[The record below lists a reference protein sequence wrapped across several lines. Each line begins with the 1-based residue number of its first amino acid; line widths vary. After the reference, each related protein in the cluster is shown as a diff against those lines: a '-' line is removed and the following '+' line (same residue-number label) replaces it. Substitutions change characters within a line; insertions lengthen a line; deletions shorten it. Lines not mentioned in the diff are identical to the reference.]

1 MRQNN
6 ETEKSS
12 SKLKEN
18 TQAMRE
24 QKERS
29 ITLTLTRKTEL
40 KTPTRE
46 PKKSVF
52 RVNRG
57 LNFNPLKNPPV
68 IKKHFKMAAPFIQG
82 DRIGSCTIARND
94 PRFQLD

>member
-6 ETEKSS
+6 ETEKSF

-24 QKERS
+24 QKER
-29 ITLTLTRKTEL
+29 TLTFTRKTEL

-46 PKKSVF
+46 PKRAF
-52 RVNRG
+52 
-57 LNFNPLKNPPV
+57 
-68 IKKHFKMAAPFIQG
+68 
-82 DRIGSCTIARND
+82 
-94 PRFQLD
+94 

>member
-12 SKLKEN
+12 KELKEN
-18 TQAMRE
+18 TQTIRE

-29 ITLTLTRKTEL
+29 IILTLTCKTEL

-46 PKKSVF
+46 SKKSV
-52 RVNRG
+52 
-57 LNFNPLKNPPV
+57 LEP
-68 IKKHFKMAAPFIQG
+68 IE
-82 DRIGSCTIARND
+82 S
-94 PRFQLD
+94 

>member
-6 ETEKSS
+6 ETEKSF

-29 ITLTLTRKTEL
+29 ITLTLMRKTEL
-40 KTPTRE
+40 KTLTRE

-57 LNFNPLKNPPV
+57 LKPIFNP
-68 IKKHFKMAAPFIQG
+68 
-82 DRIGSCTIARND
+82 
-94 PRFQLD
+94 

>member
-1 MRQNN
+1 MRQTN

-12 SKLKEN
+12 NELKEI

-29 ITLTLTRKTEL
+29 ITLTRKTEL

-46 PKKSVF
+46 PKKSV
-52 RVNRG
+52 
-57 LNFNPLKNPPV
+57 LEP
-68 IKKHFKMAAPFIQG
+68 IE
-82 DRIGSCTIARND
+82 S
-94 PRFQLD
+94 

>member
-1 MRQNN
+1 MNAKGEQKQKQNN
-6 ETEKSS
+6 ETEKSF

-29 ITLTLTRKTEL
+29 ITLTLMHKTEL
-40 KTPTRE
+40 KPLTRE

-52 RVNRG
+52 R
-57 LNFNPLKNPPV
+57 
-68 IKKHFKMAAPFIQG
+68 
-82 DRIGSCTIARND
+82 ARVKEY
-94 PRFQLD
+94 F

>member
-12 SKLKEN
+12 NELKEN
-18 TQAMRE
+18 VQAMRE

-52 RVNRG
+52 RAIRE
-57 LNFNPLKNPPV
+57 LK
-68 IKKHFKMAAPFIQG
+68 
-82 DRIGSCTIARND
+82 RIFLTPRKSTRN
-94 PRFQLD
+94 

>member
-1 MRQNN
+1 MRQTN

-12 SKLKEN
+12 NELKEN

-29 ITLTLTRKTEL
+29 ITLTCKTEL

-46 PKKSVF
+46 PKKSV
-52 RVNRG
+52 
-57 LNFNPLKNPPV
+57 LEP
-68 IKKHFKMAAPFIQG
+68 IE
-82 DRIGSCTIARND
+82 S
-94 PRFQLD
+94 

>member
-1 MRQNN
+1 MNAKGEQKHETKIN
-6 ETEKSS
+6 ETEKSF

-29 ITLTLTRKTEL
+29 ITLTRKTEL

-46 PKKSVF
+46 PKKSV
-52 RVNRG
+52 
-57 LNFNPLKNPPV
+57 LEPELKPIFNP
-68 IKKHFKMAAPFIQG
+68 
-82 DRIGSCTIARND
+82 
-94 PRFQLD
+94 

>member
-6 ETEKSS
+6 ETEKSF
-12 SKLKEN
+12 KELKEN

-24 QKERS
+24 QKER
-29 ITLTLTRKTEL
+29 TLTLTCKTEL

-52 RVNRG
+52 RANRE
-57 LNFNPLKNPPV
+57 LK
-68 IKKHFKMAAPFIQG
+68 
-82 DRIGSCTIARND
+82 RIFLTPRKSTRN
-94 PRFQLD
+94 